1 MLCYSWDITL
11 LSSVISLQ
19 YLCCFIICIFIISCL
34 RLKSV
39 ILKSLIFM
47 LFYKIT
53 HLTHTLEMQV
63 LNVVYFLQSF
73 YDIYDVNYELGSK
86 APIWIPDTR
95 VTMCMICTSEFS
107 VTWRRHHCRACGRV
121 HNLSFFSTKEIDDI
135 YKKKGNCKFS
145 LRFLHLLNLYLVNF
159 LKRIIFLKDFNLKV
173 NFFIYVRK
181 NANIDIDLQ
190 FFK

>member
-1 MLCYSWDITL
+1 MIIFFVETTFHYFLSIMYCVFASNLWCFSSLFCVLCYSWEVTL
-11 LSSVISLQ
+11 LSSVIFFLQ
-19 YLCCFIICIFIISCL
+19 YLCCFIICIFIICCL

-47 LFYKIT
+47 YFYKIT
-53 HLTHTLEMQV
+53 HLTDMLEMQA

-121 HNLSFFSTKEIDDI
+121 WNFGNPFLDDI
-135 YKKKGNCKFS
+135 YKIKRE
-145 LRFLHLLNLYLVNF
+145 LENF
-159 LKRIIFLKDFNLKV
+159 L
-173 NFFIYVRK
+173 
-181 NANIDIDLQ
+181 
-190 FFK
+190 

>member
-1 MLCYSWDITL
+1 MYCVFASNLWCFSSLFCVLCYSWDITL

-19 YLCCFIICIFIISCL
+19 YLYCFIICIFIISCL

-121 HNLSFFSTKEIDDI
+121 WNFGTSFQPKKIDDI
-135 YKKKGNCKFS
+135 YKIIRKLQIFF
-145 LRFLHLLNLYLVNF
+145 LRFAICWIYIWWNLF
-159 LKRIIFLKDFNLKV
+159 
-173 NFFIYVRK
+173 
-181 NANIDIDLQ
+181 
-190 FFK
+190 